1 MKKRHQCE
9 KLLKKI
15 LFKLRLL
22 NLISKIRNK
31 TFFLLKHG
39 YTPRDFWDNWSDTY
53 FHQPCRKEVDQSHY
67 WLLEVVKKIK
77 SESIIEVGCGF
88 GKNLDFLCKNL
99 LYPPKLFGVDI
110 SESMV
115 KKAKDY
121 IPDNALLACGD
132 ILNLPF
138 SDNSFDLVFTHGT
151 LMHISADKLPKA
163 ILEASM
169 SSRGI
174 VLFSGP
180 TGSGKTTSL
189 FSTMDYINNNKPC
202 TICSV
207 EYCISY
213 HLTPKKALILTLRS
227 HSLAKYICIRNA
239 VTITVIDDTMMY
251 VDGYVYVY
259 VR

>member
-15 LFKLRLL
+15 LFKLQLL

-53 FHQPCRKEVDQSHY
+53 FHQPCRKEVNQSHY

-88 GKNLDFLCKNL
+88 GKNIDFLYKNL
-99 LYPPKLFGVDI
+99 PYTSKLFGLDI

-121 IPDNALLACGD
+121 IPGNASLACGD

-151 LMHISADKLPKA
+151 LMHISADNLPKA
-163 ILEASM
+163 ILELKRIAKKD
-169 SSRGI
+169 I
-174 VLFSGP
+174 IIIEEVLWSNIKKKKKITQLNEYTFIHDYRKIFHELGF
-180 TGSGKTTSL
+180 KTKETKRHE
-189 FSTMDYINNNKPC
+189 D
-202 TICSV
+202 
-207 EYCISY
+207 
-213 HLTPKKALILTLRS
+213 
-227 HSLAKYICIRNA
+227 
-239 VTITVIDDTMMY
+239 Y
-251 VDGYVYVY
+251 VDLICMHCNNGE
-259 VR
+259 